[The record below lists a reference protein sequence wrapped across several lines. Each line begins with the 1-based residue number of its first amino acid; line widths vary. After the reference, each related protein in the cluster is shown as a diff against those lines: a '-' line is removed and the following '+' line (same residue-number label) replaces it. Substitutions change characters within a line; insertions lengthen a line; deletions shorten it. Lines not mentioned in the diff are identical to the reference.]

1 MKLKEPASYSG
12 SVRFGSI
19 ELPHLTVL
27 DLPRIGIPVVYL
39 CIRESVDSLYSDG
52 SLLFLHM
59 HAGESAHNV
68 PHAEHVKNDL

>member
-1 MKLKEPASYSG
+1 MVRSG
-12 SVRFGSI
+12 LEALNYR
-19 ELPHLTVL
+19 ELMFVHLTVL
-27 DLPRIGIPVVYL
+27 DLPRIGIPVVHL